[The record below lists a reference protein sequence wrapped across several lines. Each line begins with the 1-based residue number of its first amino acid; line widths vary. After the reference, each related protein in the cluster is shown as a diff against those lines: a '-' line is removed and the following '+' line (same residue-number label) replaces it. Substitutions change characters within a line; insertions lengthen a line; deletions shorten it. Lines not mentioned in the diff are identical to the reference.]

1 MGQKGKGFAGR
12 RGFEEQG
19 DPRRGEER
27 TLLACE
33 HGVEVGA
40 ARGQHH
46 LVGLDLL
53 GAHMEH
59 DVAEQPPLPHAVHAD
74 KGVVVVALGV
84 VGDAVAIAVE
94 ELHTPFHGCR
104 VVNGVLSLL
113 SGTDVGGKQSVS
125 QAGIAVAPDNPRCPQ
140 CAHHCSRTAQEQ
152 LLSNQKHHPV
162 HEPATGRRQS
172 LAEHKKCK
180 AMLRLFHDT
189 RCLPAVFTSGSISP
203 SPAFRRALLYNIRT
217 HTGFP

>member
-1 MGQKGKGFAGR
+1 MSSRHHISIGQGSENSERDRKGFAGR

-53 GAHMEH
+53 GAHVEH

-74 KGVVVVALGV
+74 EGVVVVALGV

-94 ELHTPFHGCR
+94 ELHTPFHGCGRSMVGCPFSAALTWGENR
-104 VVNGVLSLL
+104 VL
-113 SGTDVGGKQSVS
+113 
-125 QAGIAVAPDNPRCPQ
+125 AR
-140 CAHHCSRTAQEQ
+140 QE
-152 LLSNQKHHPV
+152 
-162 HEPATGRRQS
+162 
-172 LAEHKKCK
+172 
-180 AMLRLFHDT
+180 
-189 RCLPAVFTSGSISP
+189 
-203 SPAFRRALLYNIRT
+203 
-217 HTGFP
+217 